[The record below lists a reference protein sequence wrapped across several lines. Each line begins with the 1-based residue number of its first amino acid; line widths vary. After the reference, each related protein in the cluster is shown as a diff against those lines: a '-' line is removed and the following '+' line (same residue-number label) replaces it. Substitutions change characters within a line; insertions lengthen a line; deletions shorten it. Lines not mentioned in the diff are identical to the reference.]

1 MGTLFQSCVSDT
13 SIRPGRSDRLVGFDG
28 GASRAVMSVRG
39 VSWNACGGARPRK
52 VGVGG
57 GVVLHLAYMVL

>member
-13 SIRPGRSDRLVGFDG
+13 SIKPWRSDRLVGLDG
-28 GASRAVMSVRG
+28 GASRTVMRLLG

-52 VGVGG
+52 VVEGR
-57 GVVLHLAYMVL
+57 GVVLHRAYMIL